1 MDVQVQVPFEFCL
14 IDFLFKNVFSDFL
27 SIIHSFIY
35 LGEIKEL
42 EGGREK
48 RVGSGQNQARER
60 I

>member
-1 MDVQVQVPFEFCL
+1 MQVPFEFCL
-14 IDFLFKNVFSDFL
+14 IDFLFKNDFSDFL
-27 SIIHSFIY
+27 SILHSFIY

-42 EGGREK
+42 EGAREK